1 MSTNKSAAPI
11 ELRDISKTFHDRD
24 RGEVRAVRPLHLD
37 MPAGELTTLLGPS
50 GCGKTTL
57 LRMVAGFEEPTTG
70 RIIISGE
77 DQTDVMAN
85 QRDIGFVF
93 QNYALFPHMTVFDNV
108 AYGLKLKGM
117 SAAEMKPAVQ
127 EVLDMVGLSGMERRF
142 PNQLSGGEQQRVA
155 LARVIVTR
163 PRVLLFDEPL
173 SNLDAKRRVQMREE
187 IRQLQRTLSI
197 TSLYVTHDQEE
208 ALAISDRI
216 VVMNKGQIEQIGTP
230 QEIYSAPRS
239 VFVAN
244 FVGKSNVLPAT
255 VRTVSDDVIQLEAAV
270 NGHASGNG
278 HTSGDGAGQAHPLRI
293 PADVAVDGE
302 TGAGG
307 NTPLRAGDDV
317 FALIRPEAVEVHAAA
332 ENSASEAAANVLH
345 GRITSVIY
353 LGEKVEYDVDAEGH
367 DLKVVV
373 SDPQKTAVFEPGAR
387 VNVRLPKERIS
398 VVTR

>member
-1 MSTNKSAAPI
+1 MSTKNSAAPI

-70 RIIISGE
+70 QIIISGE
-77 DQTDVMAN
+77 DQTNVMAN
-85 QRDIGFVF
+85 RRDIGFVF

-117 SAAEMKPAVQ
+117 SAARMKPAVQ

-187 IRQLQRTLSI
+187 IRQLQKTLSI

-255 VRTVSDDVIQLEAAV
+255 VRTVSDDVIQLEATV
-270 NGHASGNG
+270 DGDTNGNG
-278 HTSGDGAGQAHPLRI
+278 SGRTHPLRL
-293 PADVAVDGE
+293 PGDVAVDGE
-302 TGAGG
+302 IEASGDTR
-307 NTPLRAGDDV
+307 LRAGDDV
-317 FALIRPEAVEVHAAA
+317 YALIRPEAVEVHADA
-332 ENSASEAAANVLH
+332 EDPASDPAPNVLH
-345 GRITSVIY
+345 GRIASVIY

-387 VNVRLPKERIS
+387 VSVRLPKERIS